1 MLTNRDK
8 EMIYHIEKYGFI
20 TIAQAYSIWWNDR
33 KYGYD
38 LARKRLN
45 HCIVLKQIK
54 GYKPVGNIYAE
65 KIFYI
70 ENKYATPTK
79 SMIISMNIYAELCRQ
94 GADIIHFKR
103 EENWMNE
110 KYRSD
115 AFAVVSLNNKIY
127 SACIEIIDT
136 TKLSYSVHK
145 KTLISKYEDIYSDD
159 EIENRL
165 VDITNLDRKF
175 SDSKLIIIT
184 ELLPKTPIE
193 IDEVEIVLLDYS
205 LQKLAQIFA

>member
-8 EMIYHIEKYGFI
+8 EMIYHIEKYGFL
-20 TIAQAYSIWWNDR
+20 TISQAYSIWWNDR

-45 HCIVLKQIK
+45 ECILLKQIK

-70 ENKYATPTK
+70 ESKFATPTK
-79 SMIISMNIYAELCRQ
+79 SMIICMNIYAELVRQ
-94 GADIIHFKR
+94 GSGMIHFKR
-103 EENWMNE
+103 EENWIDG

-115 AFAVVSLNNKIY
+115 AFTIVSLNNKIY

-145 KTLISKYEDIYSDD
+145 KALISKYEEIYADD
-159 EIENRL
+159 EIANKLME
-165 VDITNLDRKF
+165 ITNLDRKF
-175 SDSKLIIIT
+175 SESKLIIVT

-193 IDEVEIVLLDYS
+193 IDEVEIVILDYS
-205 LQKLAQIFA
+205 LRKLAQIFA

>member
-1 MLTNRDK
+1 
-8 EMIYHIEKYGFI
+8 MIYHIEKYGFL
-20 TIAQAYSIWWNDR
+20 TIAQAYSIWFNDR

-45 HCIVLKQIK
+45 NCIFLKQIK

-70 ENKYATPTK
+70 ESKYSQPTK
-79 SMIISMNIYAELCRQ
+79 SMIISMNIYAELIRQ
-94 GADIIHFKR
+94 GAGMIHFKR
-103 EENWMNE
+103 EENWING

-115 AFAVVSLNNKIY
+115 AFTIVSLNNSIY

-145 KTLISKYEDIYSDD
+145 KTLINKYEEIYEDD
-159 EIENRL
+159 ETVKKL
-165 VDITNLDRKF
+165 MDITNLTRKF
-175 SDSKLIIIT
+175 TEPKLIIIA
-184 ELLPKTPIE
+184 EVLPKQLIE
-193 IDEVEIVLLDYS
+193 IDGIDIVSLDYS
-205 LQKLAQIFA
+205 LLKLNQIFTTKIP